1 MLNRYLNG
9 GLNDEKYKGNKGFE
23 EDKKGPDLFWPK
35 LKIKFKGGFQ
45 KCKII
50 HQSLVYKEH

>member
-1 MLNRYLNG
+1 M

-35 LKIKFKGGFQ
+35 LKIKLKGGFQ

-50 HQSLVYKEH
+50 HQSLVCKEH

>member
-1 MLNRYLNG
+1 M

-35 LKIKFKGGFQ
+35 VFKNVKLYTKAWFIRSIKVR
-45 KCKII
+45 I
-50 HQSLVYKEH
+50 